1 MCRCRLLESPLESA
15 AARNALKFVEP
26 PLEQFARSLT
36 ERILAAA
43 GPISSANDMPD
54 IDLIQKALNE
64 QKLGGWLFYDILHRD
79 AIAYRVLGL
88 DHAMAKRRWF
98 YMIPAKGAPRKL
110 VHRIEAAALDSLPGE
125 KMVYAAAEELEKNL
139 KKLVGRAKKVA
150 MQYSPKNQ
158 IPYISLVDAG
168 TVELIRGLGCK
179 VVSSADLVQQF
190 EAAWTPE
197 QLESHRVAG
206 REIDRITQ
214 AAFVEAARR
223 VRASEAF
230 TEYDLQQW
238 IMGQFRA
245 SGVTSDSPPIVAV
258 GPHAGD
264 PHYEPKQRGSA
275 QVRKGDLLLLD
286 VWGKTLAP
294 NSVYY
299 DITWT
304 GYLGAKVPEKYAK
317 IFRIVRDARD
327 AAVAFTREAV
337 KAGRAIEGWQVDRA
351 AREVIRKAGFAKYF
365 VHRTGHNIGQEVH
378 GTGANMDGLETRDV
392 RRVIPRTCFSVEPG
406 IYLPEFGV
414 RSEVNVYVE
423 DGNADVTGAVQ
434 TEMLALLA

>member
-1 MCRCRLLESPLESA
+1 
-15 AARNALKFVEP
+15 LKSV
-26 PLEQFARSLT
+26 ARSGS
-36 ERILAAA
+36 ISLA
-43 GPISSANDMPD
+43 NYMPD
-54 IDLIQKALNE
+54 IDAIQKALIA
-64 QKLGGWLFYDILHRD
+64 QKLDGWLFYDILHRD
-79 AIAYRVLGL
+79 AIAYRVLAL

-139 KKLVGRAKKVA
+139 KKLVGRVKKVA

-168 TVELIRGLGCK
+168 TVELIRAQGCK

-190 EAAWTPE
+190 EAAWTPQ

-214 AAFVEAARR
+214 SAFVEAARR
-223 VRASEAF
+223 IRSNEAF

-245 SGVTSDSPPIVAV
+245 SGVTADSPPIVAV

-264 PHYEPKQRGSA
+264 PHYEPKQRGST
-275 QVRKGDLLLLD
+275 QVREGDLLLLD
-286 VWGKTLAP
+286 IWGKTLAP
-294 NSVYY
+294 DSVYY

-327 AAVAFTREAV
+327 AAVAFVRDGV

-378 GTGANMDGLETRDV
+378 GTGANMDGLETHDV
-392 RRVIPRTCFSVEPG
+392 RRIIPRTCFSVEPG

-423 DGNADVTGAVQ
+423 EGNADVTGAVQ
-434 TEMLALLA
+434 TELPALLA

>member
-1 MCRCRLLESPLESA
+1 LKVI
-15 AARNALKFVEP
+15 ARGGATRKHP
-26 PLEQFARSLT
+26 H
-36 ERILAAA
+36 
-43 GPISSANDMPD
+43 MPD
-54 IDLIQKALNE
+54 IAAIQKALNE
-64 QKLGGWLFYDILHRD
+64 QKLDGWLFYDILHRD

-139 KKLVGRAKKVA
+139 KKLVGHAKKVA
-150 MQYSPKNQ
+150 MQYSPKNL

-168 TVELIRGLGCK
+168 TVELIRAQGCK

-206 REIDRITQ
+206 RTIDRITQ
-214 AAFVEAARR
+214 SAFVEAARR
-223 VRASEAF
+223 VRAREAF

-238 IMGQFRA
+238 MLGQFRA

-264 PHYEPKQRGSA
+264 PHYEPKERGSA
-275 QVRKGDLLLLD
+275 PVRKGDLLLLD

-304 GYLGAKVPEKYAK
+304 GYLGGKVPEKYAK

-327 AAVAFTREAV
+327 AAVAFVRDNV

-378 GTGANMDGLETRDV
+378 GTGANMDGLETHDV
-392 RRVIPRTCFSVEPG
+392 RRVIPRTCFSIEPG

-414 RSEVNVYVE
+414 RSEVNVYVDE
-423 DGNADVTGAVQ
+423 RSADVTGAVQ
-434 TEMLALLA
+434 TEMPALLA